1 MSCCGVSLPLHV
13 AVPARRHGRFA
24 VSAETMRARYT
35 CLTWA
40 ASLLQ
45 GMILI
50 WGFSR
55 RAGNL
60 LPGRL
65 SHCGVWLPPLVFLQG
80 APGSRRPE
88 LTQCHLAG
96 GEGISAALPFLS
108 LCAQGVCSKTDKC
121 SAVGWTLAYVVLL
134 KCSITM
140 SLCIT
145 IRSLR

>member
-1 MSCCGVSLPLHV
+1 MCV
-13 AVPARRHGRFA
+13 AVPAGRPSHFA

-40 ASLLQ
+40 ASSLQ

-50 WGFSR
+50 CGLTR
-55 RAGNL
+55 KAGNL

-65 SHCGVWLPPLVFLQG
+65 RHCSVWLPPLVVLQG

-108 LCAQGVCSKTDKC
+108 LCAQGVCSVTVKC
-121 SAVGWTLAYVVLL
+121 STVGWTLAYVVLL
-134 KCSITM
+134 KRSITM
-140 SLCIT
+140 SLRTT
-145 IRSLR
+145 IRSLQ